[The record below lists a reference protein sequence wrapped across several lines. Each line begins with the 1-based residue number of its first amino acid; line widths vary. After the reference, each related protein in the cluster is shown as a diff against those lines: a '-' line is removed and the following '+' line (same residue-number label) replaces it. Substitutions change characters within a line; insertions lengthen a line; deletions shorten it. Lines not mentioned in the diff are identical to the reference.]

1 MSKVTQFLTVCG
13 VLAVAGC
20 SASDADLSTVRGG
33 PQVEDPAANAPDGKM
48 TAGSE
53 VVYDSGAVVASDNEF
68 NRNADIYA
76 AGFQGL
82 LTVVNAK

>member
-1 MSKVTQFLTVCG
+1 MSKVTQSLMVCG

-20 SASDADLSTVRGG
+20 SASDSNLGTVRGG
-33 PQVEDPAANAPDGKM
+33 PQTENPTADAPGDKMPAGD
-48 TAGSE
+48 
-53 VVYDSGAVVASDNEF
+53 AVVASGNEY